1 MVRPYDFADEK
12 RLGGISMITIKVN
25 GDVDVD
31 DIAVF
36 ERSTGAR
43 QPMSEA

>member
-1 MVRPYDFADEK
+1 MLAWVTSIRRLALRADFANPQTCGWNRRGS
-12 RLGGISMITIKVN
+12 RLFN

-36 ERSTGAR
+36 
-43 QPMSEA
+43 